1 MKQIMFP
8 KRIFDIL
15 ASFLGIIII
24 FPVLLIVGV
33 FIALFMPGPIFFI
46 QTRIGKR
53 GKEFRL
59 LKFRT
64 MLVKPKTSE
73 GSFDAG
79 DQSRITSL
87 GKILRKTKLDELP
100 QLVNVLK
107 GDMSLVG
114 PRPEVRKWTEVYP
127 EQWKIVHQVLPG
139 ITDNASIEFR
149 NEEEL
154 LAQSSNPEETYRD
167 VILPRKLE
175 LYIQYVHHHSFW
187 GDVHIILKTIQTVLH
202 K

>member
-1 MKQIMFP
+1 MHI

-15 ASFLGIIII
+15 ASFFGIIII
-24 FPVLLIVGV
+24 SPILLIV
-33 FIALFMPGPIFFI
+33 ALFIKLSMPGPIFFI
-46 QTRIGKR
+46 QTRIGK
-53 GKEFRL
+53 GGEEFRL
-59 LKFRT
+59 LKLRT

-79 DQSRITSL
+79 DQSRITAL
-87 GKILRKTKLDELP
+87 GKILRKTKLDEIP
-100 QLVNVLK
+100 QLINVFK

-114 PRPEVRKWTEVYP
+114 PRPEVRKWTAVYP
-127 EQWKIVHQVLPG
+127 EQWAIVHQVLPG

-154 LAQSSNPEETYRD
+154 LVQSSNPEETYRD

-175 LYIQYVHHHSFW
+175 LYINYVNHHSFL
-187 GDVHIILKTIQTVLH
+187 GDLMIILRTIQTIII

>member
-1 MKQIMFP
+1 MII
-8 KRIFDIL
+8 KRIFDFI
-15 ASFLGIIII
+15 ASLLGLL
-24 FPVLLIVGV
+24 VLLLVLV
-33 FIALFMPGPIFFI
+33 VIAILIKLLMPGPVFFI
-46 QTRIGKR
+46 QTRISKG

-64 MLVKPKTSE
+64 MLIKPKTSE

-79 DQSRITSL
+79 DQSRITAL
-87 GKILRKTKLDELP
+87 GKILRKTKLDEIP
-100 QLVNVLK
+100 QLINVLK

-114 PRPEVRKWTEVYP
+114 PRPEVKKWTDIYP
-127 EQWKIVHQVLPG
+127 EKWAIVHRVKPG

-154 LAQSSNPEETYRD
+154 LAQSANPEETYQT

-175 LYIQYVHHHSFW
+175 LYINYVNHHSFL
-187 GDVHIILKTIQTVLH
+187 GDLMIIIRTIQTIII

>member
-1 MKQIMFP
+1 MLI
-8 KRIFDIL
+8 KRILDISTSL
-15 ASFLGIIII
+15 LGIIII
-24 FPVLLIVGV
+24 LPILLIV
-33 FIALFMPGPIFFI
+33 ALFIKLLMPGPIFFI
-46 QTRIGKR
+46 QTRIGKDGR
-53 GKEFRL
+53 EFRL

-64 MLVKPKTSE
+64 MRVKSKTSE

-79 DQSRITSL
+79 DQSRITAL
-87 GKILRKTKLDELP
+87 GKILRKTKLDEIP
-100 QLVNVLK
+100 QLINVLK

-114 PRPEVRKWTEVYP
+114 PRPEVKKWTEVYP
-127 EQWKIVHQVLPG
+127 KQWAIVHLVKPG

-154 LAQSSNPEETYRD
+154 LAQSSNPEETYRN

-175 LYIQYVHHHSFW
+175 LYINYVNHHSFL
-187 GDVHIILKTIQTVLH
+187 GDLMIILRTIQTIII

>member
-1 MKQIMFP
+1 MVI
-8 KRIFDIL
+8 KRIFDISS
-15 ASFLGIIII
+15 SFLGLIIISPI
-24 FPVLLIVGV
+24 LLIV
-33 FIALFMPGPIFFI
+33 ALFIKILMPGPVFFI
-46 QTRIGKR
+46 QTRIGKG

-79 DQSRITSL
+79 DPSRITAL
-87 GKILRKTKLDELP
+87 GKVLRKTKLDEIP
-100 QLVNVLK
+100 QLINVLK
-107 GDMSLVG
+107 GEMSLVG
-114 PRPEVRKWTEVYP
+114 PRPEVKKWTAAYP
-127 EQWKIVHQVLPG
+127 EQWAIVHQVLPG

-154 LAQSSNPEETYRD
+154 LAQSSNPEETYKNI
-167 VILPRKLE
+167 ILPRKLE
-175 LYIQYVHHHSFW
+175 LYIDYVNHHSLG
-187 GDVHIILKTIQTVLH
+187 GDLMIILRTIHTIIT

>member
-1 MKQIMFP
+1 MHI

-15 ASFLGIIII
+15 ASFFGIIII
-24 FPVLLIVGV
+24 SPILLIV
-33 FIALFMPGPIFFI
+33 ALFIKLQMPGPVFFI
-46 QTRIGKR
+46 QTRIGKG
-53 GKEFRL
+53 GKEFSL

-79 DQSRITSL
+79 DQSRITAL
-87 GKILRKTKLDELP
+87 GKILRKTKLDEIP
-100 QLVNVLK
+100 QLINVFK

-114 PRPEVRKWTEVYP
+114 PRPEVRKWTAVYP
-127 EQWKIVHQVLPG
+127 EQWEIVHQVLPG

-154 LAQSSNPEETYRD
+154 LVRSSNPEETYRD

-175 LYIQYVHHHSFW
+175 LYINYVNHHNFW
-187 GDVHIILKTIQTVLH
+187 GDLMIIIRTIQSVIV

>member
-1 MKQIMFP
+1 MIF
-8 KRIFDIL
+8 KRIFDFL
-15 ASFLGIIII
+15 TSFFCIIII
-24 FPVLLIVGV
+24 APILLI
-33 FIALFMPGPIFFI
+33 IALFIKLLMPGPIFFI
-46 QTRIGKR
+46 QTRIGKG

-79 DQSRITSL
+79 DQSRITAL
-87 GKILRKTKLDELP
+87 GKILRRTKFDEIP
-100 QLVNVLK
+100 QLINVLK

-114 PRPEVRKWTEVYP
+114 PRPEVKKWTTVYP
-127 EQWKIVHQVLPG
+127 EQWAIVHQVQPG

-154 LAQSSNPEETYRD
+154 LAQSSNPEETYRN

-175 LYIQYVHHHSFW
+175 LYINYINHHSFL
-187 GDVHIILKTIQTVLH
+187 GDMRIIIRTIQSVILK
-202 K
+202 

>member
-1 MKQIMFP
+1 MFI

-15 ASFLGIIII
+15 ASFFGIIII
-24 FPVLLIVGV
+24 SPVLLIV
-33 FIALFMPGPIFFI
+33 ALFIKLLMPGPVFFI
-46 QTRIGKR
+46 QTRIGKG

-64 MLVKPKTSE
+64 MRVKPKTSE

-79 DQSRITSL
+79 DQSRITAL
-87 GKILRKTKLDELP
+87 GKVLRKTKLDEIP
-100 QLVNVLK
+100 QLINVLK

-114 PRPEVRKWTEVYP
+114 PRPEVKKWTEVYP
-127 EQWKIVHQVLPG
+127 EQWAIVHQVKPG

-154 LAQSSNPEETYRD
+154 LAQSSNPEETYREL
-167 VILPRKLE
+167 ILPRKLE
-175 LYIQYVHHHSFW
+175 LYIYYVHHHSFW
-187 GDVHIILKTIQTVLH
+187 GDVQIILKTLQTILF

>member
-1 MKQIMFP
+1 ML
-8 KRIFDIL
+8 KRFFDL
-15 ASFLGIIII
+15 VASFLGLIIILPI
-24 FPVLLIVGV
+24 LLLVSL
-33 FIALFMPGPIFFI
+33 FIKLSMPGPVFFI
-46 QTRIGKR
+46 QPRIGKG

-79 DQSRITSL
+79 DQSRITAL
-87 GKILRKTKLDELP
+87 GKILRKTKLDEIP
-100 QLVNVLK
+100 QLINVLK

-114 PRPEVRKWTEVYP
+114 PRPEVKKWTAVYP
-127 EQWKIVHQVLPG
+127 EQWAIVHQVQPG

-149 NEEEL
+149 NEEEI
-154 LAQSSNPEETYRD
+154 LAQSANPEETYRN
-167 VILPRKLE
+167 VILPRKLK
-175 LYIQYVHHHSFW
+175 LYIDYVNHRSFS
-187 GDVHIILKTIQTVLH
+187 GDLMIILRTIQTIII